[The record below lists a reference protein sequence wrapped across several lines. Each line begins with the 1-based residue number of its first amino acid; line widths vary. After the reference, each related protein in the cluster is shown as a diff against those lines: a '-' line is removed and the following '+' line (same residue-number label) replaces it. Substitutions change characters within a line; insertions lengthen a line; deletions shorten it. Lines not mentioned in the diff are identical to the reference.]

1 MESFITILQ
10 QSFGSLAV
18 GVIAFLPRII
28 IAFSLLGLGF
38 LVGESF
44 QKVIVHIMRALKI
57 DTFLEGAGVKSFLS
71 RGGIRLDAGA
81 FLGILVKAFIVIAFL
96 IAAFE
101 VVGLSQANTFLNEVV
116 ITYIPQVIIATLIL
130 LFAAIGANVAKK
142 TITGSTKALGI
153 EAANLLGVVAS
164 VALWLFGFIFALAQ
178 LGVAT
183 QFMQTLFAGIIA
195 MLALAGG
202 LAFGLGGRDAAARFL
217 EKIGKEIS

>member
-101 VVGLSQANTFLNEVV
+101 VVGLSQANTFLNEVLSH
-116 ITYIPQVIIATLIL
+116 T
-130 LFAAIGANVAKK
+130 
-142 TITGSTKALGI
+142 
-153 EAANLLGVVAS
+153 
-164 VALWLFGFIFALAQ
+164 
-178 LGVAT
+178 
-183 QFMQTLFAGIIA
+183 
-195 MLALAGG
+195 
-202 LAFGLGGRDAAARFL
+202 FL
-217 EKIGKEIS
+217 R